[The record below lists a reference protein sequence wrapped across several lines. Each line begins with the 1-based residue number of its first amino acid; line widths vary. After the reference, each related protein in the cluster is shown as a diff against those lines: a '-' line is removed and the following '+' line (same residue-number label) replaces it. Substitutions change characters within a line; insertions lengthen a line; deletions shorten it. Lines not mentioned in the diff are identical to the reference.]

1 MRAERATLKLKF
13 RNEWMNE
20 RNILGFKLCT
30 EAKNF
35 YRHPQWQ
42 CHSYPQKQ
50 LSQLKNQ
57 WFFYNDLFQSLIY
70 KYSGIYI
77 SWNAQE
83 YVAPIQHTNLQVDV
97 KVDDLPFES
106 LR

>member
-1 MRAERATLKLKF
+1 MKETFWASNFALKPRDFF
-13 RNEWMNE
+13 R
-20 RNILGFKLCT
+20 RT
-30 EAKNF
+30 
-35 YRHPQWQ
+35 QWL

-57 WFFYNDLFQSLIY
+57 LFFYNDLFQSLIY
-70 KYSGIYI
+70 KYSGMHI
-77 SWNAQE
+77 SWNAHE